1 MEQTITVTLPKAL
14 YDLSAR
20 LVKVGV
26 FSDIEDVVKTGIR
39 HVLLEWSAVE
49 GEAEP
54 LEPGL
59 EQYTF
64 YLDKLR
70 REITAAGGIFP
81 GKTREEAIE
90 MLRQTREQIYE
101 EKYAA
106 HFRRQ

>member
-26 FSDIEDVVKTGIR
+26 FSDMEDVVKTGIR
-39 HVLLEWSAVE
+39 QVLLEWSTIEEDAS
-49 GEAEP
+49 P
-54 LEPGL
+54 LEPGV
-59 EQYTF
+59 ERYTF

-70 REITAAGGIFP
+70 REITEAGGIFP
-81 GKTREEAIE
+81 GKTREEAVEI
-90 MLRQTREQIYE
+90 LRQTREQVYE